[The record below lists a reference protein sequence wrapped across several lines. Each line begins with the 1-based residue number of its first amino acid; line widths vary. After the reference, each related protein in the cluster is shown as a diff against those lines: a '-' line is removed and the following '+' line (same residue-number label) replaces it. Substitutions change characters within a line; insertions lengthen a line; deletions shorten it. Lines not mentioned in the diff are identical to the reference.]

1 MTAFA
6 TAEELASFLQLPT
19 VDRFTAELALE
30 MASDAVRAEVDQD
43 ITVVT
48 TTNEIHDGLPAWN
61 PYADT
66 IFLRQ
71 VPVTAVSAVYSDG
84 VLVPADDYEWSAR
97 GTITRFSRPFS
108 DRQSGNTVTYTHG
121 WGTESREYQTA
132 RLTAIQAAA
141 RCYVNP
147 GQLDM
152 LTVGG
157 IVRSFPKEND
167 GRTGRVELTKYEQ
180 RRLDPLRR

>member
-43 ITVVT
+43 IDVVT
-48 TTNEIHDGLPAWN
+48 TTNEIHDGLPGSH
-61 PYADT
+61 PFADT

-71 VPVTAVSAVYSDG
+71 VPVTAVTAVITDG
-84 VLVPADDYEWSAR
+84 VSLAPADYEWSAR
-97 GTITRFSRPFS
+97 GVIVRRTGVFSS
-108 DRQSGNTVTYTHG
+108 LLSGTTVTYTHG
-121 WGTESREYQTA
+121 WLPESREYQTV
-132 RLTAIQAAA
+132 RITVIQAAA

-147 GQLDM
+147 SQLDM

-157 IVRSFPKEND
+157 IVRAWPKEND